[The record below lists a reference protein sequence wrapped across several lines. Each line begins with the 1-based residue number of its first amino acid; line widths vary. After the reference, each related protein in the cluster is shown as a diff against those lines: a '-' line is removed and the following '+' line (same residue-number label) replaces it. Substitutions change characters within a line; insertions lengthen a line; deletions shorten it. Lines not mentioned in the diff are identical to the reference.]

1 MLAGCSR
8 SHVASQISRR
18 EGSHVLFILP
28 GKCQQLIPNGR
39 VVGKK
44 RCQEQ
49 CDLSLPAWALV
60 GHPARRC
67 HCRKAFSLV
76 WFGFYL
82 DAEGAP
88 SLSAVTVAASG
99 EADLL
104 GKVF

>member
-1 MLAGCSR
+1 MLRGGPHPFLLALGVPRNSMELWRGC
-8 SHVASQISRR
+8 V
-18 EGSHVLFILP
+18 EM
-28 GKCQQLIPNGR
+28 
-39 VVGKK
+39 GKK

-76 WFGFYL
+76 RFGFYL